1 MTFGWPHL
9 CDGAWCWE
17 WGPGMELGVFL
28 CVVCSPMCFPI
39 TEWQL
44 WKWGRHGTGRK
55 EEQTE
60 QPKNILLEGESRC
73 CWAPTSL
80 PAPASA
86 PKESVVS
93 KQWSQGS
100 WWQERLRLKSYR
112 HRWGWRLI
120 RNGSGSYQM
129 KDRPRFAFTVV
140 DLKKKKEAWPQNMR
154 SCGHLLDR
162 QQVGPQGRGLQGGC
176 FHCSQ
181 QGKPGPLKCGFV
193 HEGKIKHSG
202 MGWTK

>member
-9 CDGAWCWE
+9 CDGAWCWG

-120 RNGSGSYQM
+120 DHLHFAINGEGRHTMMPPLHVLVIYFKKFNLETQSKFPTDSNYFLLYLSLCRQVHSGI
-129 KDRPRFAFTVV
+129 
-140 DLKKKKEAWPQNMR
+140 
-154 SCGHLLDR
+154 LLE
-162 QQVGPQGRGLQGGC
+162 GRGGEGFLLGC
-176 FHCSQ
+176 
-181 QGKPGPLKCGFV
+181 
-193 HEGKIKHSG
+193 
-202 MGWTK
+202 